1 MQRIYT
7 NLKVLLRSTS
17 DTKGFFMYRVLFAD
31 DESNIRRG
39 IKCLLNWESMGF
51 STDYEAENGQEA
63 LDIIKKYQPDLIL
76 LDIRMPKLHGT
87 EVIKAAREAGF
98 TGKCSILSGYSDFT
112 YAQTAIRYNVD
123 FYLTKPIDEDDLFE
137 AVSYVKKL
145 LDDERSKD
153 TYIDVYR
160 NKAHDVIIREI
171 VTGEADEKAY
181 TPQALE
187 EMGLTYEKYQVVI
200 YENYSKKIS
209 SITYD
214 FADLLNV
221 SNVNNKTFECV
232 KIGQN
237 DVILLK
243 GSVAI
248 KQFNDFL
255 EHYEN
260 TPPQAGSPMD
270 TIFISYGAPVDS
282 PSSVNLSYNQ
292 ALALINRRFFCA
304 QGQHTLGFEEL
315 PKADVKDNTL
325 SNKLLTRYAEL
336 LTDHLQTYNRKR
348 VAETLYAL
356 EEYLYTVNDTIDSV
370 KLFMTDLYLQI
381 KETISHLYGSEK
393 IPFPTNSSI
402 IELIQTK
409 LYLYEIILFFSGQFE
424 MIMNAT
430 GNSSR
435 DSILDDVIYYIDHN
449 YQNNIKLETIA
460 PLFGYNSA
468 YLGKIFNKA
477 VNESFN
483 SYVDHIRIEHS
494 KELLKQNKLKVY
506 EISERI
512 GYNNVD
518 YFHKK
523 FKKYVG
529 LSPAEYRRS
538 LLLPDE

>member
-1 MQRIYT
+1 
-7 NLKVLLRSTS
+7 
-17 DTKGFFMYRVLFAD
+17 MYRVLFAD
-31 DESNIRRG
+31 DESSIRRG
-39 IKCLLNWESMGF
+39 IKCLLDWESMGF

-98 TGKCSILSGYSDFT
+98 TGKCIILSGYSDFT

-123 FYLTKPIDEDDLFE
+123 FYLTKPIDEDDLLE
-137 AVSYVKKL
+137 AVTYVKKL

-160 NKAHDVIIREI
+160 NKARDVILKEI
-171 VTGEADEKAY
+171 ITGVAEEK
-181 TPQALE
+181 
-187 EMGLTYEKYQVVI
+187 TYEQPALDELGLNFDTYQVVI
-200 YENYSKKIS
+200 YENYSKKLS
-209 SITYD
+209 SLTYD
-214 FADLLNV
+214 FAELLNIT
-221 SNVNNKTFECV
+221 NTDNKTFECTR
-232 KIGQN
+232 IDQN

-243 GSVAI
+243 GAVSL

-255 EHYEN
+255 DHYDS

-270 TIFISYGAPVDS
+270 TIFICYGSPV
-282 PSSVNLSYNQ
+282 SSVKEISESYDQ
-292 ALALINRRFFCA
+292 ALSLINRRFFCA
-304 QGQHTLGFEEL
+304 QGQHTLSYDEL
-315 PKADVKDNTL
+315 PKADAKDNQL
-325 SNKLLTRYAEL
+325 SNKLLTKYAEL

-381 KETISHLYGSEK
+381 KETISHLYGAEK

-402 IELIQTK
+402 IELISTK
-409 LYLYEIILFFSGQFE
+409 YYLYEIILFFSGQFE

-529 LSPAEYRRS
+529 MSPAEYRRS

>member
-1 MQRIYT
+1 
-7 NLKVLLRSTS
+7 
-17 DTKGFFMYRVLFAD
+17 MYRVLFAD
-31 DESNIRRG
+31 DESSIRRG
-39 IKCLLNWESMGF
+39 IKCLLDWESMGF

-63 LDIIKKYQPDLIL
+63 LDIIKKYNPDLIL

-98 TGKCSILSGYSDFT
+98 TGKCIILSGYSDFT

-123 FYLTKPIDEDDLFE
+123 FYLTKPIDEDDLLE
-137 AVSYVKKL
+137 AVTYVKKL

-160 NKAHDVIIREI
+160 NKARDVILKEI
-171 VTGEADEKAY
+171 ITGEAEEK
-181 TPQALE
+181 
-187 EMGLTYEKYQVVI
+187 TYEQPALDELGLNYDTYQVVI
-200 YENYSKKIS
+200 YENFSKKLS
-209 SITYD
+209 SLTYD
-214 FADLLNV
+214 FAELLNI
-221 SNVNNKTFECV
+221 SNTDNKTFECTR
-232 KIGQN
+232 IDQN

-243 GSVAI
+243 GAVSL
-248 KQFNDFL
+248 KQFNDVL
-255 EHYEN
+255 AHYDS

-270 TIFISYGAPVDS
+270 TIFICYGTPVN
-282 PSSVNLSYNQ
+282 SVKEVANSYNQ

-304 QGQHTLGFEEL
+304 QGQHTLSYDEL
-315 PKADVKDNTL
+315 PKADAKDNQL
-325 SNKLLTRYAEL
+325 SNKLLTKYAEL

-381 KETISHLYGSEK
+381 KETISHLYGAEK

-402 IELIQTK
+402 IELISTK
-409 LYLYEIILFFSGQFE
+409 YYLYEIILFFSGQFE

-529 LSPAEYRRS
+529 MSPAEYRRS

>member
-1 MQRIYT
+1 
-7 NLKVLLRSTS
+7 
-17 DTKGFFMYRVLFAD
+17 MYRVLFAD
-31 DESNIRRG
+31 DESSIRRG
-39 IKCLLNWESMGF
+39 IKCLLDWESMGF

-63 LDIIKKYQPDLIL
+63 LDIIKKYNPDLIL

-98 TGKCSILSGYSDFT
+98 TGKCIILSGYSDFT

-123 FYLTKPIDEDDLFE
+123 FYLTKPIDEDDLLE
-137 AVSYVKKL
+137 AVTYVKKL

-160 NKAHDVIIREI
+160 NKARDVILKEI
-171 VTGEADEKAY
+171 ITGEAEEK
-181 TPQALE
+181 
-187 EMGLTYEKYQVVI
+187 TYEQPALDELGLNYDTYQVVI
-200 YENYSKKIS
+200 YENFSKKLS
-209 SITYD
+209 SLTYD
-214 FADLLNV
+214 FADLLNI
-221 SNVNNKTFECV
+221 SNTDNKTFECTR
-232 KIGQN
+232 IDQN

-243 GSVAI
+243 GAVSL

-255 EHYEN
+255 AHYDS

-270 TIFISYGAPVDS
+270 TIFICYGTPV
-282 PSSVNLSYNQ
+282 SSVKEVAASYSQ

-304 QGQHTLGFEEL
+304 QGQHTLSYDEL
-315 PKADVKDNTL
+315 PKADAKDNQL
-325 SNKLLTRYAEL
+325 SNKLLTKYAEL

-381 KETISHLYGSEK
+381 KETISHLYGAEK

-402 IELIQTK
+402 IELISTK
-409 LYLYEIILFFSGQFE
+409 YYLYEIILFFSGQFE

-529 LSPAEYRRS
+529 MSPAEYRRS

>member
-1 MQRIYT
+1 
-7 NLKVLLRSTS
+7 
-17 DTKGFFMYRVLFAD
+17 MYRVLFAD
-31 DESNIRRG
+31 DESSIRRG
-39 IKCLLNWESMGF
+39 IKCLLDWESMGF

-63 LDIIKKYQPDLIL
+63 LDIIKKYNPDLIL
-76 LDIRMPKLHGT
+76 LDIRMPKLPGT

-98 TGKCSILSGYSDFT
+98 TGKCIILSGYSDFT

-123 FYLTKPIDEDDLFE
+123 FYLTKPIDEDDLLE
-137 AVSYVKKL
+137 AVTYVKNL
-145 LDDERSKD
+145 LDTERSKD
-153 TYIDVYR
+153 NYIDVYR
-160 NKAHDVIIREI
+160 NKAHDVIIKEI
-171 VTGEADEKAY
+171 ITGEAEAASY
-181 TPQALE
+181 EENALLE
-187 EMGLTYEKYQVVI
+187 LGLTYDVYQVVI
-200 YENYSKKIS
+200 YENFTKKLS
-209 SITYD
+209 STSYD
-214 FADLLNV
+214 FSELMNV
-221 SNVNNKTFECV
+221 SNTDRKTFECI

-237 DVILLK
+237 DIILLK
-243 GSVAI
+243 GNVAL

-255 EHYEN
+255 DHYDS

-270 TIFISYGAPVDS
+270 TIFICYGAPVNSVSDIN
-282 PSSVNLSYNQ
+282 SSYKQ

-304 QGQHTLGFEEL
+304 QGQHTLSYYEL
-315 PKADVKDNTL
+315 PKADAADNKL
-325 SNKLLTRYAEL
+325 SNKLMTRYAGL

-356 EEYLYTVNDTIDSV
+356 EEYLYSVNDTIDSV

-402 IELIQTK
+402 IELIGSK
-409 LYLYEIILFFSGQFE
+409 YYLYEIILFFSGQFE

-468 YLGKIFNKA
+468 YLGKIFTKA

-529 LSPAEYRRS
+529 MSPAEYRRS
-538 LLLPDE
+538 LLLPEE

>member
-1 MQRIYT
+1 
-7 NLKVLLRSTS
+7 
-17 DTKGFFMYRVLFAD
+17 MYRVLFAD

-39 IKCLLNWESMGF
+39 IKCLLDWESMGF

-98 TGKCSILSGYSDFT
+98 TGKCIILSGYSDFT

-529 LSPAEYRRS
+529 MSPAEYRRS